1 MCFFIWSCSIQ
12 DISQTLHSDGW
23 ILMWTLLHGILKV
36 REEAIIICDVNICTS
51 QTFEI
56 IILLMLLRMHSGY
69 VSLQIILFST
79 FYDANS
85 CTYFMCFW
93 ECILVMCIFKLSSS
107 LHSMRVTLAL
117 LTHESYT
124 IEITTILCSSDSA
137 LWLCVSSNYLH
148 QYMNFSN
155 PSFEWFHPNMNSFY
169 MLFQKLEKEY
179 HHHLWS

>member
-1 MCFFIWSCSIQ
+1 MKL
-12 DISQTLHSDGW
+12 TLPLLPHWKLPSLYLLLRMHSGYVFLHMILFNTRYFTNLRFGW
-23 ILMWTLLHGILKV
+23 LNPYVLHGILKV

-137 LWLCVSSNYLH
+137 LWLCVSSNYLV
-148 QYMNFSN
+148 QCMNF
-155 PSFEWFHPNMNSFY
+155 PR
-169 MLFQKLEKEY
+169 LLEE
-179 HHHLWS
+179 